1 MTMENATIVIA
12 CPDCRKQMRMNNPGK
27 AGVYKITCP
36 FCCKQFSV
44 KMVDNANQKPQH
56 ADEAPVLVQHC
67 TNCGVKMRIR
77 NPQQGTH
84 SVKCPNCQSVQ
95 TYSYRSDAAQSG
107 THAPQEAKKEEYA
120 PTKTLPK
127 NFNLAQGCLV
137 VHRGRFASKQVY
149 ELKGKETVVGR
160 ADSESPSDI
169 SVAGDPTMS
178 RRSICISTEAKSM
191 GFLYKLTVL
200 NATNKVLY
208 NNRALAKGDSV
219 YLNFGDRIMLGK
231 TLFSFEK
238 SQ

>member
-107 THAPQEAKKEEYA
+107 THAPQEAKKKN
-120 PTKTLPK
+120 TLQRRRCLKTSISRKVASSCIAGVLP
-127 NFNLAQGCLV
+127 
-137 VHRGRFASKQVY
+137 RSRFS
-149 ELKGKETVVGR
+149 
-160 ADSESPSDI
+160 
-169 SVAGDPTMS
+169 
-178 RRSICISTEAKSM
+178 
-191 GFLYKLTVL
+191 
-200 NATNKVLY
+200 N
-208 NNRALAKGDSV
+208 
-219 YLNFGDRIMLGK
+219 
-231 TLFSFEK
+231 
-238 SQ
+238 